1 MANMAISTCGPVNT
15 NIYKHRHT
23 RTYMCVCACVCEKEF
38 RMRSIEYSG

>member
-1 MANMAISTCGPVNT
+1 MANMAIPTCGPVNT

-23 RTYMCVCACVCEKEF
+23 RTHVCVCEKEF